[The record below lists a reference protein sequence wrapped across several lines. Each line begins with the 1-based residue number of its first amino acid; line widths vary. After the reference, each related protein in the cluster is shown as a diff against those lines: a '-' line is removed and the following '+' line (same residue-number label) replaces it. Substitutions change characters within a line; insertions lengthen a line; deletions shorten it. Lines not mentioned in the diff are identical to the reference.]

1 MRKRLKE
8 NKTKIENNEIKES
21 KTYSIGS
28 LFIVIILFVI
38 IISVFTFIRNIKSDE
53 ILMELS
59 RLDKEIEK
67 LTEVEGEI

>member
-1 MRKRLKE
+1 MKKRLKE

-53 ILMELS
+53 ILMEIS
-59 RLDKEIEK
+59 RLDK
-67 LTEVEGEI
+67 